1 MSTMRMLLVAVLLA
15 CLIVPSES
23 FADSD
28 EASMFTQARN
38 HYKENSYYFAST
50 WLERIL
56 KKYPSTS
63 QREEVLL
70 MLAKCYASTSREE
83 KAVRT
88 LKTLLKDFPKASD
101 KLEPGLLKMVQD
113 QSQQPP
119 QLAEPEPVPPAA
131 EKAAA
136 EKAAAEKAAA
146 EKAAAEKAAA
156 EKAAAEK
163 AAAEKAAAEKA
174 AAEKSMAEKLS
185 ADRVAAQRVAAEQA
199 VAGKTADGQVGGA
212 KIPIAR
218 PTTIEEAVAE
228 RTAAIKAA
236 VEKAAI
242 EKAAT
247 EKAAAENAAAEK
259 AAAEKAAAE
268 KAAAEKAAAEKAAA
282 DKAAAD
288 KAAADKAA
296 VQKAASEKAPAK
308 KTAAAKSK
316 KLADKKPAVDKAATQ
331 APAPPSPAVSTP
343 SQPQVASAGA
353 ASATGAYTLD
363 FGTFVLKSEMFGIKK
378 KIKSAGMKPVVAPG
392 PKKKEQMSRI
402 HAGEYTEHQAAEKMM
417 EKLRKA
423 KADNFMLQDKS
434 GKFNVYAGS
443 YFDKV
448 GAVDEQLRLAGF
460 GITTELRPTAVEVST
475 FSLTAGSFKSEKD
488 AARKGAELEKLGVK
502 PTVVQRPK

>member
-15 CLIVPSES
+15 CLIVPSAS

-113 QSQQPP
+113 QSQPPP

-136 EKAAAEKAAA
+136 EKVAAEKVAA
-146 EKAAAEKAAA
+146 EKVAAEKV
-156 EKAAAEK
+156 
-163 AAAEKAAAEKA
+163 

-199 VAGKTADGQVGGA
+199 VAGQTADGQVGGA
-212 KIPIAR
+212 KIPVAR

-247 EKAAAENAAAEK
+247 EKAAAEKAAAENAAAE
-259 AAAEKAAAE
+259 
-268 KAAAEKAAAEKAAA
+268 
-282 DKAAAD
+282 KAAAD

-296 VQKAASEKAPAK
+296 VQKAAVQKAASKKAPAK

-316 KLADKKPAVDKAATQ
+316 KLADKKPAVDKAVTQ

>member
-15 CLIVPSES
+15 CLIVPSAS

-156 EKAAAEK
+156 EK
-163 AAAEKAAAEKA
+163 
-174 AAEKSMAEKLS
+174 SMAEKLS

-212 KIPIAR
+212 KIPVAR

-288 KAAADKAA
+288 KAA
-296 VQKAASEKAPAK
+296 VQKAASKKAPAK